1 LIIKVQQIFYVVQF
15 IMSFCVTI
23 FGVPGNLFSF
33 IFFCVAMSDLYHY
46 LLLSSYVFA
55 ISIVIMEND
64 LKK

>member
-1 LIIKVQQIFYVVQF
+1 VLLYLGFLETF
-15 IMSFCVTI
+15 SL
-23 FGVPGNLFSF
+23 LF
-33 IFFCVAMSDLYHY
+33 FFCVAMSDLYHY

>member
-1 LIIKVQQIFYVVQF
+1 
-15 IMSFCVTI
+15 MSFCVTI